1 MKNKRMQFLIAGGCI
16 WGIAACGALVMSA
29 QSQKE
34 EKEQS
39 ALEEWIGTY
48 KFLESTPHAAA
59 SDFFDTWSYS
69 IEIYREKGEYYAA
82 LEFNGHMLWI
92 EGRAKVC
99 GNEERIDLIF
109 EQYSPG
115 DVSSTAYFDEGDLL
129 LSFEK
134 EGEKLLTV
142 WGEMKPAL
150 LQNEPDG
157 NIYFVKKSS
166 E

>member
-1 MKNKRMQFLIAGGCI
+1 
-16 WGIAACGALVMSA
+16 
-29 QSQKE
+29 
-34 EKEQS
+34 
-39 ALEEWIGTY
+39 
-48 KFLESTPHAAA
+48 
-59 SDFFDTWSYS
+59 
-69 IEIYREKGEYYAA
+69 
-82 LEFNGHMLWI
+82 MLWI

-99 GNEERIDLIF
+99 GNEERIELIF

-134 EGEKLLTV
+134 EGEKLFTV

>member
-1 MKNKRMQFLIAGGCI
+1 MKNKRMQFLITGVCI

-134 EGEKLLTV
+134 EGEKLFTF

-150 LQNEPDG
+150 LQNESDG
-157 NIYFVKKSS
+157 NIYFIKESLG
-166 E
+166 